1 MKTASFLIV
10 SRPALAAI
18 TAMYGSVTA
27 PVSAIHRY
35 GLGSTTVNIK
45 QAVLI
50 IIEMKYLLCLAD
62 WSRLKLDWAV
72 VID

>member
-1 MKTASFLIV
+1 MASFLIV

-35 GLGSTTVNIK
+35 GLGNTTVNIK

-50 IIEMKYLLCLAD
+50 IIEMKYRFWRPA
-62 WSRLKLDWAV
+62 WSRVSALGALV
-72 VID
+72 MS

>member
-1 MKTASFLIV
+1 
-10 SRPALAAI
+10 
-18 TAMYGSVTA
+18 MYGSVTA

-35 GLGSTTVNIK
+35 GLGNTTVNIK